1 MKKSLLMVS
10 MLISSLAFSQVGI
23 HTSNPQGSF
32 NVDGAKDNPTTGI
45 PNAAQQSNDLTVL
58 NTGNVGIGTNAP
70 VGKLHLY
77 NPATGSEMGNDY
89 VIDDESPVSQIQG
102 LVMRRS
108 AAGNNL
114 AQNDFIGAMLFN
126 PKIGGTFGYAGAGMA
141 GIYRGNGTTA
151 LTALALRVNSNQEA
165 VRIDENANVGI
176 GTSTPSERL
185 DVAGNA
191 RVRTITPV
199 TGPTFVTPVYSDANG
214 VLVKASPSAT
224 FGGVISNSVNVA
236 SGGTGTLI
244 TNMTDGAIYKA
255 LVSIGDACG
264 NVAIAEYLIINIAAN
279 TNFAIKGSDGLLS
292 RVPTKAPTFTETNQT
307 TTAVTWTNK
316 PGCAGGDDP
325 TSFNYTLTM
334 PAAGTINVTNN
345 GNITKGYNITL
356 TRLN

>member
-1 MKKSLLMVS
+1 MKKKLFLAS

-32 NVDGAKDNPTTGI
+32 NVDGAKDNPATGT

-58 NTGNVGIGTNAP
+58 NTGNVGIGTNTP

-77 NPATGSEMGNDY
+77 NPTTGSEMGNDY
-89 VIDDESPVSQIQG
+89 VIDDESPISQIQG

-108 AAGNNL
+108 NAGNNL

-176 GTSTPSERL
+176 GTSTPTERL

-199 TGPTFVTPVYSDANG
+199 TGSTVVTPVYSDANG
-214 VLVKASPSAT
+214 VLVKASPSVT
-224 FGGVISNSVNVA
+224 YGETTSNSVNLA
-236 SGGTGTLI
+236 SGATGTLI
-244 TNMTDGAIYKA
+244 TGVTQGIYKA
-255 LVSIGDACG
+255 VVLTSDACVY
-264 NVAIAEYLIINIAAN
+264 VATAEYFVHNYSFNSSFSIRGI
-279 TNFAIKGSDGLLS
+279 TGLLS
-292 RVPTKAPTFTETNQT
+292 PSTTKGPTFNETNQT
-307 TTAVTWTNK
+307 TTVTTWTGK
-316 PGCAGGDDP
+316 PACQDGGNS
-325 TSFNYTLTM
+325 TALNYTVTM
-334 PAAGTINVTNN
+334 PSAGTINVTNN
-345 GNITKGYNITL
+345 GNISRAYKIIL
-356 TRLN
+356 TRLD